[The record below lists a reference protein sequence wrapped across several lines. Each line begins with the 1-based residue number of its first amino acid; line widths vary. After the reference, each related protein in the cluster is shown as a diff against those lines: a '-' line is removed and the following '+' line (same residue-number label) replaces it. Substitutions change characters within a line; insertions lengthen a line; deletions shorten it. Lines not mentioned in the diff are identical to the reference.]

1 VILLAIHEQRLG
13 PDHPQTAQCLNN
25 LAFLLRDQGDLT
37 AARPLFER
45 SLAIFERTLG
55 SDHRN
60 TNRARCNLARVLVEA
75 DCAEEALRLG
85 EAALAAHASALGEGH
100 AWTKDS
106 AAVTADALDAFDALG
121 RADDA
126 MAVRARLGLGH
137 AGG

>member
-85 EAALAAHASALGEGH
+85 EGH

-106 AAVTADALDAFDALG
+106 AAVTADALDALR